1 MAVYMPVNKNQAF
14 TTKPLE
20 KKTIKNITEI
30 TKMGTVKLDLEL
42 FKLLPAELQNRIYSH
57 ILKWISGSIYRPR
70 FRSLL
75 ESLKNLLKGKAHTIS
90 GCHVI
95 TNGTS
100 AEICREVSKI
110 TLSNNFSDEFDGRW
124 ILHSEM
130 SKDQFLNIMPLKIIL
145 LETLFLNA

>member
-1 MAVYMPVNKNQAF
+1 M
-14 TTKPLE
+14 
-20 KKTIKNITEI
+20 
-30 TKMGTVKLDLEL
+30 

-100 AEICREVSKI
+100 AEICREV
-110 TLSNNFSDEFDGRW
+110 
-124 ILHSEM
+124 
-130 SKDQFLNIMPLKIIL
+130 
-145 LETLFLNA
+145 